1 MKAITQLRRRLTLRH
16 AGDLGEPQG
25 RRARATL
32 AAVIAGCMVI
42 TGVAVAGA
50 GKASPGLKFARQGQ
64 WIYNSTLGK
73 IFHVNG
79 STKNVDSQVPLAGAG
94 PGTQIVETD
103 ENFYALARGRTF
115 QFGQSDL
122 QVLDPVP
129 APPDE
134 QPVGLSGGGAAFAVY
149 RNAGSIARLG
159 QRPVIDKPGVPLG
172 PPVVTSS
179 GTLWVHRLDSGQLCQ
194 LPIDADR
201 LTCPAKTPVGHSG
214 ALTLIGDDQ
223 VVFVDLTG
231 RSLYAI
237 DGGGLGKQAQLP
249 LPALPADTVVAQNDV
264 AGRIA
269 IVTPEQNVL
278 YLVDTAEL
286 RSGKT
291 AAAPLRT
298 ELPEG
303 RYERMA
309 SSGQSLAL
317 LDDRSGTLI
326 TVDREGNQRA
336 KKQLAPPSRQAK
348 LSPDDKSGL
357 YRGADSRLYVAN
369 KSGEEVM
376 VVDDTGEVTP
386 VDTSKPEPASP
397 KPTQPAEHPTTRPT
411 QPPPVQ
417 PTTQPPSQPTTHPT
431 TQPTRQPTHKQP
443 PNPPPGRPSGE
454 PTQRPSEN
462 HPPTQRPPTQRPPTQ
477 PPPTSKPDP
486 KPTVQASRPGAPSN
500 VSGKAGTGSALV
512 NWGAAASNGAA
523 ITAYQVSW
531 SGGTKKLGAGVR
543 STTITGLTN
552 GTAYTFTVRAT
563 NRVGTGPGAST
574 TRLTPDGGAP
584 DAPGNF
590 TAQPG
595 SGKVAMSWSRPAL
608 HGGTLQGYDVAANVT
623 SGGGTSKA
631 DTATTTRWTFTGLTN
646 GATYRV
652 TVQAVVKDAQG
663 RLVLG
668 KTASRTVKVGGG
680 SSSGASLTAS
690 RGASTTHGSGERA
703 CNPPGCA
710 YIKVVGKG
718 LKPDTAYFFQPFTTR
733 WQPSNTGATLT
744 TESDG
749 SIVLDDR
756 FATDAPGQQVWVV
769 ATADGEPTLR
779 SNKFTWS
786 TP

>member
-1 MKAITQLRRRLTLRH
+1 MKAITQLRRRFTLGH
-16 AGDLGEPQG
+16 AGNVPAQAAGEPQG
-25 RRARATL
+25 RRARAAL
-32 AAVIAGCMVI
+32 AAVVAGCIVI
-42 TGVAVAGA
+42 TGIAVAGA
-50 GKASPGLKFARQGQ
+50 GNASPGVQFARQGQ

-122 QVLDPVP
+122 QVTDPVP

-134 QPVGLSGGGAAFAVY
+134 QPVGLSAGGAAFAVY

-159 QRPVIDKPGVPLG
+159 QRPVVDRPGVPLG
-172 PPVVTSS
+172 PPIVTTT
-179 GTLWVHRLDSGQLCQ
+179 GTLWVHRLDNGQLCQ

-201 LTCPAKTPVGHSG
+201 LTCPAKTQLGHSG
-214 ALTLIGDDQ
+214 ALALIGDNQ

-231 RSLYAI
+231 RSMYAV
-237 DGGGLGKQAQLP
+237 DDSGLGKQAPLP
-249 LPALPADTVVAQNDV
+249 LPALPADTVIAQNDV

-286 RSGKT
+286 TTGK
-291 AAAPLRT
+291 AAAEPLRKT
-298 ELPEG
+298 LPEG

-317 LDDRSGTLI
+317 LDDRSGTLV
-326 TVDREGNQRA
+326 TVDREGNQKD
-336 KKQLAPPSRQAK
+336 KKQLAQPSKQAK

-357 YRGADSRLYVAN
+357 NRGADSRVYVAN
-369 KSGEEVM
+369 RSGEEVM
-376 VVDDTGEVTP
+376 VVDDTGDVTA
-386 VDTSKPEPASP
+386 VDTSKPEPTSP
-397 KPTQPAEHPTTRPT
+397 KPTQPSEHPTTTPPTHRPT
-411 QPPPVQ
+411 QPPPSQ
-417 PTTQPPSQPTTHPT
+417 PPTQPTEQTTQPPA
-431 TQPTRQPTHKQP
+431 TQPTHRPKKPQNPRTNEPTGQPTGNPPPAKP
-443 PNPPPGRPSGE
+443 TKPNPPA
-454 PTQRPSEN
+454 PT
-462 HPPTQRPPTQRPPTQ
+462 
-477 PPPTSKPDP
+477 KPDP
-486 KPTVQASRPGAPSN
+486 KPTVQASRPGAPTS

-512 NWGAAASNGAA
+512 NWGAAANNGAV

-531 SGGTKKLGAGVR
+531 SGGSKKLAGSAR

-574 TRLTPDGGAP
+574 TRLTPDGGVP

-590 TAQPG
+590 TVQPG
-595 SGKVAMSWSRPAL
+595 SGKVTMKWTRPAL

-623 SGGGTSKA
+623 SGGGTSKG
-631 DTATTTRWTFTGLTN
+631 DTATTTSWTFTGLTN

-652 TVQAVVKDAQG
+652 TVQAVTKDAQG

-668 KTASRTVKVGGG
+668 KTASRTVKVGSGG
-680 SSSGASLTAS
+680 SSSGATLTAS
-690 RGASTTHGSGERA
+690 RGADTTHGGGDQA

-710 YIKVVGKG
+710 FIKVVGKG
-718 LKPDTAYFFQPFTTR
+718 LKPNTAYFFQPFTTK
-733 WQPSNTGATLT
+733 WQPSNGGATLT
-744 TESDG
+744 TKSDG

-769 ATADGEPTLR
+769 ATADGEQPIK
-779 SNKFTWS
+779 SNTFTWS